1 MGSVTKITRSTK
13 KSKSVKTT
21 IPEGISEFLQ
31 LSHKDAIEWLMQT
44 NNDERYA
51 IVRKATAVTTTTSIP
66 YQKSTA

>member
-1 MGSVTKITRSTK
+1 MGTVTRVTRSTK
-13 KSKSVKTT
+13 KSKSIKTT

-51 IVRKATAVTTTTSIP
+51 IVRKAAAVTASSP
-66 YQKSTA
+66 YQKSSA